1 MVKFIPHKPEHNLGL
16 FLHPKKTSNAL
27 NAPMVA
33 RETPPRQAM
42 KATPKAAMKVH
53 PVKMHIGKKGKK

>member
-1 MVKFIPHKPEHNLGL
+1 MPKFIPHKPGHNLGL

-33 RETPPRQAM
+33 RETPVRQAVKSTA
-42 KATPKAAMKVH
+42 KAPTRIHA
-53 PVKMHIGKKGKK
+53 VKMQTGKKDAR